1 MFLGLINQHCKNI
14 SYDVIGEKSGST
26 PEMRKKG
33 NPFLGEELF
42 IHWEKLLNDNP
53 EMTVRL
59 ERNYFI
65 CCVNLFLGERCLPR
79 KLCICDGK
87 GTELTSYTA
96 ETGKSI
102 QEKMLSLP
110 VNETMK
116 TLCIKFDLDLSC
128 LALER
133 IELWGAESDGEAL
146 FPIPCHMES
155 SGKRYSVSQF
165 DAIVS
170 EDAEGRLA
178 AEILSERFFEESGR
192 KLSVAGKHPIILRKR
207 DGLKE
212 NGYRLEVSC
221 RGALIIG
228 SDLRGLVMGAETFLK
243 LIDAAGSVPETVI
256 EDAPAVSFRGV
267 HLMLPPADQLE
278 FTKRLVKYLLS
289 PMGYNYII
297 LEIAGGMRF
306 DSHPEI
312 NEAVLAANARAK
324 AGIWPPFP
332 HSEVAGGGVV
342 EKEDLADLITYIRR
356 FGIDVIP
363 EVQSLGHVQFLTLP
377 HPDIAELPAGG
388 LQTEETD
395 LRLADIPPNDFYAHS
410 FCPSNP
416 KSYMILFDILDEI
429 IEVTKPRK
437 FVHMGHDEVY
447 QIGVCPVCR
456 RRDPAELFASDI
468 RRIHDHLAEKGLRMM
483 IWSDM
488 LQPVSSYRT
497 VHASSMIPKDI
508 VLLDFIWY
516 FHMEED
522 IETNLTE
529 QNFSVVIGN
538 LYSSHFP
545 RYEKRIRQKGVIG
558 AEVSTWVVT
567 DEEQLGCEG
576 KIYDILYCSQMLWS
590 EEYKAYLRYAY
601 DRLINTRIPK
611 LREQLH
617 GERSPLLH
625 EGDISIVYR
634 SPHYPKIAGEPHPVR
649 IQNIHRC
656 YDSMVFT
663 HTASECIYRKPWAP
677 LPLLGNYHIRY
688 SDGREELVPVAYGK
702 QIGFWNRRHN
712 QPLTQMYFRHTGYP
726 STYFTDGVEERD
738 CDGRV
743 LTYYR
748 YEWKNPH
755 PDLPIEAVWYCPVD
769 SRTANVFTQSIEG
782 VREKSRE

>member
-165 DAIVS
+165 DTIVS

-192 KLSVAGKHPIILRKR
+192 KLSVAGKHPIILRKS

-243 LIDAAGSVPETVI
+243 LIDAAGSVPETVV

-456 RRDPAELFASDI
+456 SRDPAELFASDI

-538 LYSSHFP
+538 LYPDSLNETVKTFPVWSLDGCRARYLRIAIVNGSGAAGSGTYESYSNNSANIAPREAVVFGTPMNEIIPDVPSEGEPATYRGVQVSSLKNEHYQLRF
-545 RYEKRIRQKGVIG
+545 IGVIQNLQG
-558 AEVSTWVVT
+558 SAVGFRIQASFGEGRRELYAVDCKSVYQTILGMQENEIRSYTAES
-567 DEEQLGCEG
+567 LGG
-576 KIYDILYCSQMLWS
+576 KYV
-590 EEYKAYLRYAY
+590 YA
-601 DRLINTRIPK
+601 LSITGIPV
-611 LREQLH
+611 
-617 GERSPLLH
+617 
-625 EGDISIVYR
+625 D
-634 SPHYPKIAGEPHPVR
+634 AGE
-649 IQNIHRC
+649 I
-656 YDSMVFT
+656 VFT
-663 HTASECIYRKPWAP
+663 VTPYKI
-677 LPLLGNYHIRY
+677 I
-688 SDGREELVPVAYGK
+688 DGESVFGK
-702 QIGFWNRRHN
+702 VNTVIVNSGTIVSQTVN
-712 QPLTQMYFRHTGYP
+712 
-726 STYFTDGVEERD
+726 
-738 CDGRV
+738 
-743 LTYYR
+743 
-748 YEWKNPH
+748 
-755 PDLPIEAVWYCPVD
+755 
-769 SRTANVFTQSIEG
+769 
-782 VREKSRE
+782 